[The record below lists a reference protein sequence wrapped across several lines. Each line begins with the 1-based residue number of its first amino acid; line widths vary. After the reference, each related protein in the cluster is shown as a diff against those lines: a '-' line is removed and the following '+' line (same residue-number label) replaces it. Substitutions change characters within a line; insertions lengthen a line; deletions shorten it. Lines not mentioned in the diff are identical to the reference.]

1 MKRYAQSYFEILK
14 FYPSFKLIKPIPI
27 SDQEASTLYD
37 MWAKSPPGHNKIE
50 ANGDEQ
56 IISSL
61 SSKGYI
67 RAATEGIE
75 ITDKGRAIIVE
86 MVTNA
91 PNALGSKPMPTYR
104 QIKLKADQQ
113 KSLTKRS
120 IKK

>member
-14 FYPSFKLIKPIPI
+14 FYPSFRFVKPIPI
-27 SDQEASTLYD
+27 SDAEAQTLYD
-37 MWAKSPPGHNKIE
+37 MWQKSPPGGNKIE
-50 ANGDEQ
+50 AAGDAEVLKT
-56 IISSL
+56 L

-67 RAATEGIE
+67 RSSSGGVE

-91 PNALGSKPMPTYR
+91 PNALSSKPMPTYR
-104 QIKLKADQQ
+104 QIKLKADQA
-113 KSLTKRS
+113 KAMTKRS